1 MPLDV
6 IGTSCCEKGSHDQST
21 HRQPAGGGRGLDAR
35 GETSVT
41 SRMFGVGT
49 TIALILTI
57 STSGLSGQERVFTVD
72 QRTSRIVITVG
83 RAGLFGF
90 AGHTHEVIAPAV
102 RGQLRLDQHDATA
115 SSVWLEFDA
124 SALEVSGR
132 GEPAEDVPEVQ
143 RVMLSEQVL
152 DVERFPT
159 IRYESRA
166 VAVREMA
173 GDRMVVTVAGDLTL
187 HGVAQPVTTA
197 VSVSVTPDLVA
208 VQGTVKIKQSEFG
221 IDPSSGAA
229 GLVRVKDELHVLFI
243 IHFRS

>member
-1 MPLDV
+1 MT
-6 IGTSCCEKGSHDQST
+6 I
-21 HRQPAGGGRGLDAR
+21 RI
-35 GETSVT
+35 
-41 SRMFGVGT
+41 FGAGT

-57 STSGLSGQERVFTVD
+57 YTSAVSSQEEVFTIDQSTSRV
-72 QRTSRIVITVG
+72 VITVG
-83 RAGLFGF
+83 RSGLFGF
-90 AGHTHEVIAPAV
+90 AGHTHEVIAPVV
-102 RGQLRLDQHDATA
+102 RGQLRLDQQDATA

-124 SALEVSGR
+124 AALEVSGR

-173 GDRMVVTVAGDLTL
+173 GDRLVLTVAGDLTL

-197 VSVSVTPDLVA
+197 VSVSITADQVA
-208 VQGTVKIKQSEFG
+208 AQGTVEIKQSEFG
-221 IDPSSGAA
+221 IEASRAAA

-243 IHFRS
+243 IYFRP